1 MKKLLFS
8 FLLFSVS
15 LLGQPRDK
23 FPAFL
28 PIVPFETQVVS
39 FPRTDGDFT
48 IDYTYKI
55 PYRLMVFERQGESFK
70 ASFRIMIEITDK
82 TGKLVARDIKDSKLS
97 VHNFEDTN
105 APTLFLQDYLSF
117 KVVKNDYKVRA
128 TISDMN
134 SSGDRQLKSIDVN
147 LISEDSSAVLN
158 PLVVDKKMVNCEKDD
173 SLMLTNSAGHIPFS
187 MNMYD
192 LIIPITDTTISQIE
206 VSLENNGEDLPT
218 ISLDDSY
225 IEQLGIS
232 KCEDE
237 LFITNSTDHLIT
249 RNFLLRNVNK
259 KLNEGDLVLTVRNKD
274 KEINKKINMQVVWF
288 NKPISLL
295 NLEKA
300 IEFLSIIAP
309 DSVVDELLSADEE
322 EYPKVLNDYWK
333 KFDPTPETSFNEI
346 MFEFY
351 NRVDY
356 AIKEYKSITNNNG
369 AKSDRGV
376 VYIRFGKPDKID
388 RTSTSQGE
396 VIEIWTYSN
405 PQRKF
410 TFVDKI
416 GTGNFTLTENQ

>member
-1 MKKLLFS
+1 VKKLLFS
-8 FLLFSVS
+8 FLLFNVS
-15 LLGQPRDK
+15 LLGQLRDK

-28 PIVPFETQVVS
+28 PIVPFETQVIS

-55 PYRLMVFERQGESFK
+55 PYQLLVFERQGESFK

-97 VHNFEDTN
+97 VPDFEATN
-105 APTLFLQDYLSF
+105 APGQFLQDYLSF
-117 KVVKNDYKVRA
+117 KVAKDDYKVRA

-134 SSGDRQLKSIDVN
+134 SSGDRPLKPIDVN
-147 LISEDSSAVLN
+147 LISEDSSLVLN
-158 PLVVDKKMVNCEKDD
+158 PFVVDQKEIDCKNEN
-173 SLMLTNSAGHIPFS
+173 SFMLSNSAGHIPFTLKI
-187 MNMYD
+187 YD
-192 LIIPITDTTISQIE
+192 LIIPIADTSVSKIE
-206 VSLENNGEDLPT
+206 VNLENNGEEVSTLTSDE
-218 ISLDDSY
+218 SF
-225 IEQLGIS
+225 IEHLGIS
-232 KCEDE
+232 KCDDE
-237 LFITNSTDHLIT
+237 LFITKSPDHIIT

-274 KEINKKINMQVVWF
+274 KEINKKINMRVVWF
-288 NKPISLL
+288 NKPVSLL
-295 NLEKA
+295 NPEKA

-351 NRVDY
+351 SRVDY

-369 AKSDRGV
+369 AKSDRGA
-376 VYIRFGKPDKID
+376 VYIRFGKPDEID

>member
-1 MKKLLFS
+1 MKKYLFS
-8 FLLFSVS
+8 FLLCSIS

-28 PIVPFETQVVS
+28 PIVPFETQVIA

-55 PYRLMVFERQGESFK
+55 PYRLLVFERQGELFK
-70 ASFRIMIEITDK
+70 ASFRIMIEIMDK
-82 TGKLVARDIKDSKLS
+82 ADKLVARDIKDSKLS
-97 VHNFEDTN
+97 VPDFEATN
-105 APTLFLQDYLSF
+105 APDKFLQDYLSF
-117 KVVKNDYKVRA
+117 KVVKDNYKVRA

-134 SSGDRQLKSIDVN
+134 SSGDRPLKLIDVD
-147 LISEDSSAVLN
+147 LMDSSVVLK
-158 PLVVDKKMVNCEKDD
+158 PLIVDQKEVDCKNEN
-173 SLMLTNSAGHIPFS
+173 SFIISNSAGHIPFS
-187 MNMYD
+187 MNMFD
-192 LIIPITDTTISQIE
+192 LIIPITDTTLKEIE
-206 VSLENNGEDLPT
+206 IVLENNGEEVSTLT
-218 ISLDDSY
+218 SKESY
-225 IEQLGIS
+225 VEQLGIS
-232 KCEDE
+232 KCEED
-237 LFITNSTDHLIT
+237 LFITNSPNHLVT
-249 RNFLLRNVNK
+249 RNFLLRNINK

-274 KEINKKINMQVVWF
+274 KEINKKINMRVVWF

-295 NLEKA
+295 NPEKA

-309 DSVVDELLSADEE
+309 DTVVDNLLSADEE

-333 KFDPTPETSFNEI
+333 KFDPSPETSFNEI
-346 MFEFY
+346 MYEFY
-351 NRVDY
+351 SRVDY
-356 AIKEYKSITNNNG
+356 AMKEFNSISNNNG

-410 TFVDKI
+410 TFIDKI
-416 GTGNFTLTENQ
+416 GTGNFTLTDNQ